1 LARGRFEGGWG
12 ADIKE
17 LTLSLSCHFLSLP
30 QLFLPL
36 RILRMISQQLNFF
49 SPLNFNLS
57 YLQIGGLAL
66 LLVISSPFLLFAW
79 QYLDFLLFSPLR
91 TLPRA
96 SSKNANRDIRAS
108 EPVVNELKWL
118 EENDS
123 SKFVLKKTEGK
134 RLQL

>member
-1 LARGRFEGGWG
+1 
-12 ADIKE
+12 
-17 LTLSLSCHFLSLP
+17 
-30 QLFLPL
+30 
-36 RILRMISQQLNFF
+36 MISQQLNFF

-57 YLQIGGLAL
+57 YLHIGGLAL

-123 SKFVLKKTEGK
+123 SKFVLKKAEGK